1 MRTIFVALVLVS
13 ATTRLAQAQYYGGG
27 WGGYHSSTLQEGS
40 QRGFADVVR
49 SAGAANLLN
58 SEAATKYED
67 ARKKYLENRLQA
79 SQNYFDM
86 RRLNAE
92 ARRSER
98 SLPLSTEA
106 YARLARQQAPDR
118 LSVSQM
124 DPLTGTIVWPAPLRR
139 PEYDAPRQELERLY
153 SERAGGT
160 DLNYDDIQGA
170 CDRFQEQLQA
180 DLAKFDPND
189 FIRAKKFIDSLSYEI
204 KVAQR

>member
-1 MRTIFVALVLVS
+1 MRTIFAALAMVLIT
-13 ATTRLAQAQYYGGG
+13 APLAQAQYYGGG
-27 WGGYHSSTLQEGS
+27 WGYHSSTIQEGA

-58 SEAATKYED
+58 SEATIKYED

-79 SQNYFDM
+79 TQTYFDM
-86 RRLNAE
+86 RRLNDE

-106 YARLARQQAPDR
+106 YARLARQQAPER
-118 LSVSQM
+118 LSVSQL

-139 PEYDAPRQELERLY
+139 PEYDAPRLELERLY
-153 SERAGGT
+153 TERANGT
-160 DLNYDDIQGA
+160 SLNYDDIQVA
-170 CDRFQEQLQA
+170 CDKFQEQIKA
-180 DLAKFDPND
+180 DLPKFEPND
-189 FIRAKKFIDSLSYEI
+189 FIRAKKFIDSLAYEP